1 MFNTFTDTNNDT
13 VILREMSRV
22 SIRRNQK
29 T

>member
-1 MFNTFTDTNNDT
+1 MFNTFTDTNNYT